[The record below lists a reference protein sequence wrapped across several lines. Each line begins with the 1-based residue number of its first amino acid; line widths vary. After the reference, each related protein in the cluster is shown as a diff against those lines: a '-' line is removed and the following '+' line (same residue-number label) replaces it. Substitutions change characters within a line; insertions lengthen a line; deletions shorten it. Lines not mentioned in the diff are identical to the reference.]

1 MTNYE
6 PPPGWSPPGS
16 QFRSTSGFG
25 RTLVGILVGLVV
37 TPVGIG
43 LAAHA
48 ALDTRQWVILGSA
61 ANRAGSTFQI
71 VAAALLLLL
80 VAALAAYSPAGT
92 VLAGLVW
99 GVVPG
104 FVYFLFPDD
113 TWRIIHDDLPVL
125 SDEMR
130 FALIT
135 WVTSG
140 FPFILGV
147 LLIGAGVAG
156 TLRRR

>member
-16 QFRSTSGFG
+16 QFRDTGGFG
-25 RTLVGILVGLVV
+25 RTLFGVLVGLVV

-61 ANRAGSTFQI
+61 VNRAESTFQI
-71 VAAALLLLL
+71 VGGALLLFF
-80 VAALAAYSPAGT
+80 VAALAAYAPAGT
-92 VLAGLVW
+92 VSAGLVW

-104 FVYFLFPDD
+104 LVYFLSPDD
-113 TWRIIHDDLPVL
+113 IWRTIHDDLPML

-130 FALIT
+130 LALIT
-135 WVTSG
+135 WVANG
-140 FPFILGV
+140 YAFILG
-147 LLIGAGVAG
+147 LLLLGAGVAG
-156 TLRRR
+156 TMRRR